1 MLYNNTLYKKSSTN
15 SMHIFVATLLCAIY
29 FVSLY
34 VFPGLITYHAV
45 LSMVNKCIS
54 VAFAFLPQRAHVFF
68 IKPRRFIN
76 YVFNRAKRI
85 TGVQVITCMFVRARI
100 QLSACL
106 FMRNSH
112 HDSLARCGPDNLHV
126 SKS

>member
-1 MLYNNTLYKKSSTN
+1 MLYNNTLYKKSSPTAR
-15 SMHIFVATLLCAIY
+15 IYVFVATLLCAIY

-45 LSMVNKCIS
+45 LSMVNKYIS
-54 VAFAFLPQRAHVFF
+54 VAFAFLPRRAHVFF

-85 TGVQVITCMFVRARI
+85 TGVQVITCMFVHARI
-100 QLSACL
+100 
-106 FMRNSH
+106 
-112 HDSLARCGPDNLHV
+112 
-126 SKS
+126 